1 MSNRSLSQFCV
12 ILVQYCLIHLVAVS
26 ASAQT
31 VESLPLSPGQNIDG
45 LFIDSTGTL
54 FGAGTFSGSAV
65 FEIGSGGEVS
75 TFASGFDGPILM
87 TKSVVDGNYYVTNF
101 NGASVSRVTP
111 SGEVSTFASVKAGPS
126 GIVSDKDGNLYISH
140 YGTGNGTG
148 NSITKITPDGT
159 VSDFAVG
166 GTINVPVAITID
178 DEGTIYTGNLFD
190 GRITQITSDGE
201 QSLFSQVAAVPPF
214 AIGHLIW
221 IKGKMYGAHVGEHRI
236 YEFDSDGN
244 ATVLAGT
251 GEMGQ
256 ADGPASMATFSGP
269 NGIAASITGDTLYVA
284 QAFGQTQSIRMII
297 LATATS
303 IDDEGQVPYESR
315 LVSSYP
321 NPSASTITLE
331 FELDQPAFAQ
341 LEVYNVQGQRI
352 TTLVQ
357 HTLSSGV
364 HRLQWDAE
372 NVVPGVYYYRMQ
384 VNGRVDVG
392 KMIRL

>member
-1 MSNRSLSQFCV
+1 MSIRSLSHFCM
-12 ILVQYCLIHLVAVS
+12 ILIQYCLIQCVAVN
-26 ASAQT
+26 ASGQT

-45 LFIDSTGTL
+45 LFVDSTGTL

-87 TKSVVDGNYYVTNF
+87 TKSVDGNYYVTNF
-101 NGASVSRVTP
+101 NGNTVSRVTAA
-111 SGEVSTFASVKAGPS
+111 GEVSSFASVKAGPS

-148 NSITKITPDGT
+148 NSITKVTPDGM

-166 GTINVPVAITID
+166 GTISVPVAIAID
-178 DEGTIYTGNLFD
+178 DEGTIYTGNLID
-190 GRITQITSDGE
+190 GRITRITPEGE
-201 QSLFSQVAAVPPF
+201 QSLFSQVATAPPF

-221 IKGKMYGAHVGEHRI
+221 VKDRLYGAHIGEHRI
-236 YEFDSDGN
+236 YEFDSEGN

-256 ADGPASMATFSGP
+256 ADGPASTATFSSP
-269 NGIAASITGDTLYVA
+269 NGIAASLSGDTLYVA
-284 QAFGQTQSIRMII
+284 QAFGQTQAIRMII
-297 LATATS
+297 LATATGV
-303 IDDEGQVPYESR
+303 DDDGQVPYESR

-341 LEVYNVQGQRI
+341 LEVFNVQGQRI

-357 HTLSSGV
+357 STMSSGV
-364 HRLQWDAE
+364 HRLQWDTE

-384 VNGRVDVG
+384 VNDRVDVG

>member
-1 MSNRSLSQFCV
+1 MSIRSLSRCCF
-12 ILVQYCLIHLVAVS
+12 ILIQYCLIQFVAVS

-45 LFIDSTGTL
+45 LFVDSTGTL
-54 FGAGTFSGSAV
+54 YGAGTFAGSAV

-87 TKSVVDGNYYVTNF
+87 TKSVDGNYYVTNF
-101 NGASVSRVTP
+101 NGNTVSRVTP
-111 SGEVSTFASVKAGPS
+111 TGEVSSFASVKAGPS

-148 NSITKITPDGT
+148 NSITKITPDGM

-166 GTINVPVAITID
+166 GTISVPVAITID
-178 DEGTIYTGNLFD
+178 DEGTIYTGNLID
-190 GRITQITSDGE
+190 GRITRITSEGE
-201 QSLFSQVAAVPPF
+201 QSLFSQVATAPPF

-221 IKGKMYGAHVGEHRI
+221 VKGKMYGAHIGEHRI
-236 YEFDSDGN
+236 YEFDSEGN

-256 ADGPASMATFSGP
+256 ADGPASMATFNSP

-303 IDDEGQVPYESR
+303 IDDEGQMPYESR

-357 HTLSSGV
+357 STMSSGV
-364 HRLQWDAE
+364 HRLQWDTE

-384 VNGRVDVG
+384 VNDRVDVG